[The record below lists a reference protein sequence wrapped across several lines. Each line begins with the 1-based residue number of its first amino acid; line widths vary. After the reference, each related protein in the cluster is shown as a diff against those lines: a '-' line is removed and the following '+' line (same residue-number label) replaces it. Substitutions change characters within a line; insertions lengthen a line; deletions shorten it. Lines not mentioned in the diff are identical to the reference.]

1 MEENP
6 ATPIRIKIEEI
17 ASRLEK
23 NYKELG
29 EIYKK
34 ICRIEEKLNA

>member
-17 ASRLEK
+17 ALK
-23 NYKELG
+23 LKESYIELN
-29 EIYKK
+29 EIYNNLCKV
-34 ICRIEEKLNA
+34 